1 MKKQI
6 PFSWLKGTLDR
17 LSKLKVTCSNKC
29 VLSKL
34 DSLGESFDNPL
45 NAAKERISR
54 ENLKTKELQERAR
67 AASHVCSLDSCAEE
81 CPAQKLS
88 IQARQSLKEHEV
100 NRHSGFVIAFDNID
114 LEIPRKN
121 MTMAKQ
127 NRDVHWLNH
136 QMFLNRVWGNLLP
149 NKAPPK
155 IYNQSQMQVI
165 N

>member
-1 MKKQI
+1 M
-6 PFSWLKGTLDR
+6 
-17 LSKLKVTCSNKC
+17 TCSNKC

-149 NKAPPK
+149 NEAPPK
-155 IYNQSQMQVI
+155 IYKQSQMQVI